1 MKKSNIRQPALAWF
15 LDKYSSVSEPVIASK
30 FHTPTESWN
39 NSRVWFFQVPLNV
52 IEPNKIK
59 YIHMVCQNY
68 LSGEPFLYFRVPT
81 LFLLLNERFFEI
93 DRKAK
98 VLRLYLSAEAVDM
111 YKEVRKG
118 SKLDFRKFLQSN
130 SPQ

>member
-1 MKKSNIRQPALAWF
+1 MGKANIRQPALAWF
-15 LDKYSSVSEPVIASK
+15 FDKNPSVSDPVIASK
-30 FHTPTESWN
+30 FYTPKESWS
-39 NSRVWFFQVPLNV
+39 NSRVWFFQVPLDL

-59 YIHMVCQNY
+59 HIHLVCQNQ
-68 LSGEPFLYFRVPT
+68 LSGEPFLYFKVPT
-81 LFLLLNERFFEI
+81 LFLLRNEKSFEI

-118 SKLDFRKFLQSN
+118 SKLDFKIFLQ
-130 SPQ
+130 PG

>member
-15 LDKYSSVSEPVIASK
+15 SDKYPSVTEPVIASK
-30 FHTPTESWN
+30 SYTPKESWS
-39 NSRVWFFQVPLNV
+39 NSRVWFFQIPLDI

-59 YIHMVCQNY
+59 YIHLVCQNH
-68 LSGEPFLYFRVPT
+68 LSGDIFLYFKVPT
-81 LFLLLNERFFEI
+81 LFLLRNEKSFEI

-98 VLRLYLSAEAVDM
+98 VLRIYLSAEAVDM

-118 SKLDFRKFLQSN
+118 SKLDFSNFLQPSEA
-130 SPQ
+130 